1 VGGGGVLVVA
11 VGIVGEVAVRDLGLI
26 LLVGLDGVLQE
37 ASLVPFLPSSLPPLR
52 SSLGVVVVVDG
63 RWRHRPGAH
72 AL

>member
-1 VGGGGVLVVA
+1 MGGGGVLVVVA
-11 VGIVGEVAVRDLGLI
+11 VGIVGEVVRDLGLV

-37 ASLVPFLPSSLPPLR
+37 ASLVPFLPSSLPLLR
-52 SSLGVVVVVDG
+52 SSLGVVVVVDD